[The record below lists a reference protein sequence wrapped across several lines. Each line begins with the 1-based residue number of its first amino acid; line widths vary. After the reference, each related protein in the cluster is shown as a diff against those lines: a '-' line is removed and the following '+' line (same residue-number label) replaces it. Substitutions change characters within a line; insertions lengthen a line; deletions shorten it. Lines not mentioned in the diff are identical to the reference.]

1 MMMVHMQQTTLDYRA
16 AICGMAGR
24 VGVPAESI
32 QGKSPAQ
39 VAHVDVRMLQPN
51 AVRIYM
57 PHRQLTTKQQL
68 FLQELLANDGNAAA
82 AYRVAFP
89 DNCTVSSVS
98 AAASRL
104 RRDPRIV
111 QALAAAEA
119 ASRQVVDAAVDRY
132 RISAERVA
140 DELARLAFTR
150 MPQLADVRTE
160 IEPDGTQRQRL
171 LVKDFAAADS
181 DALAAITEVR
191 RTASGEITIK
201 LADKRQALMDLA
213 RLKGW
218 VAEKPMDTKQ
228 LVMLKIE
235 R

>member
-1 MMMVHMQQTTLDYRA
+1 
-16 AICGMAGR
+16 
-24 VGVPAESI
+24 
-32 QGKSPAQ
+32 
-39 VAHVDVRMLQPN
+39 
-51 AVRIYM
+51 M
-57 PHRQLTTKQQL
+57 PRRQLTAKQQV
-68 FLQELLANDGNAAA
+68 FLEQLLANGGNAAA

-89 DNCTVSSVS
+89 DNCTISSIS

-160 IEPDGTQRQRL
+160 FEPDGTQRQRL
-171 LVKDFAAADS
+171 VVKDFSSADS

-191 RTASGEITIK
+191 RSASGEIMIK

-218 VAEKPMDTKQ
+218 VAEKPVDARQ

>member
-1 MMMVHMQQTTLDYRA
+1 MLTGLPLPFLASLAARA
-16 AICGMAGR
+16 GPDAVSENDDGPHAADDARLSRRDLRNGR
-24 VGVPAESI
+24 KGWELPVRKSI
-32 QGKSPAQ
+32 QAKSPAQ

-160 IEPDGTQRQRL
+160 IEPDGTQRQR
-171 LVKDFAAADS
+171 DC
-181 DALAAITEVR
+181 
-191 RTASGEITIK
+191 
-201 LADKRQALMDLA
+201 
-213 RLKGW
+213 
-218 VAEKPMDTKQ
+218 
-228 LVMLKIE
+228 
-235 R
+235 

>member
-1 MMMVHMQQTTLDYRA
+1 
-16 AICGMAGR
+16 
-24 VGVPAESI
+24 
-32 QGKSPAQ
+32 
-39 VAHVDVRMLQPN
+39 
-51 AVRIYM
+51 M
-57 PHRQLTTKQQL
+57 PRRQLTAKQQV
-68 FLQELLANDGNAAA
+68 FLEQLLANGGNAAA

-89 DNCTVSSVS
+89 ENTTISSVS

-140 DELARLAFTR
+140 DELARLAFSR

-191 RTASGEITIK
+191 RTASGEIMIK

-218 VAEKPMDTKQ
+218 VAEKSVEAKQ